1 VFTLPEQISPSD
13 FDQQIEVDG
22 PLLDALQA
30 AAQTIAKHCNLA
42 REIRRLSGGANA
54 VFACGHSQVIKLF
67 PPFQRY
73 QWETEL
79 RVLKALKGQRLPV
92 TFPELIYAAE
102 ANHWGYIVM
111 SFVPGHSL
119 QAIWPDLS
127 EGNKLS
133 ILSQIGQLMRTVH
146 QLPAALLPELEPD
159 WALFWDYAL
168 ENVQAR
174 HRAQGLPAGLLTRLP
189 QWLESQLPSLEL
201 PSGLLQPPF
210 VLLTGEYTP
219 QNLLV
224 KQVGLAQPDL
234 QDQPDRQDQHVQ
246 TEWQLSGVIDFADSL
261 IGPAAYDW
269 LGPVCFMVQGHL
281 PRLEALFKG
290 YGLDLGS
297 VTGIRKEMLA
307 LLFLHRYSNPN
318 YQICIP
324 DWREAKDLDA
334 LADLV
339 WPA

>member
-13 FDQQIEVDG
+13 FDSQIEVAG
-22 PLLDALQA
+22 PLFDALQA
-30 AAQTIAKHCNLA
+30 AAQTISKHCNLA
-42 REIRRLSGGANA
+42 PEIRRVSGGSNA
-54 VFACGHSQVIKLF
+54 VFACGQSQVIKLF

-92 TFPELIYAAE
+92 TFPDLIYAAE

-111 SFVPGHSL
+111 SFVPGQSL

-127 EGNKLS
+127 ESNKLS
-133 ILSQIGQLMRTVH
+133 VLSQIGQLMRAVH

-159 WALFWDYAL
+159 WALFWNYAL
-168 ENVQAR
+168 ENYQAR
-174 HRAQGLPAGLLTRLP
+174 HRAQGLPTGLLESLP
-189 QWLESQLPSLEL
+189 QWLQGQLPSLES
-201 PSGLLQPPF
+201 PSGLLQSPF

-224 KQVGLAQPDL
+224 KQVQ
-234 QDQPDRQDQHVQ
+234 QQ
-246 TEWQLSGVIDFADSL
+246 WQLSGVIDFADSL

-269 LGPVCFMVQGHL
+269 LGPVCFMVQGQSA
-281 PRLEALFKG
+281 RLEALFQG

-297 VTGIRKEMLA
+297 VTGIGKAMLA

-318 YQICIP
+318 FQICIP
-324 DWREAKDLDA
+324 HWREANGLDA

>member
-1 VFTLPEQISPSD
+1 MFNLPEQISPSD
-13 FDQQIEVDG
+13 FDQQIEVAG

-42 REIRRLSGGANA
+42 PEIQRVSGGANA
-54 VFACGHSQVIKLF
+54 VFSCGQRHVIKLF

-92 TFPELIYAAE
+92 TFPEWIYAAE

-111 SFVPGHSL
+111 SFVPGQSL
-119 QAIWPDLS
+119 EALWPDLS
-127 EGNKLS
+127 ESNKLS
-133 ILSQIGQLMRTVH
+133 VLSQIGQLMRAVH

-168 ENVQAR
+168 ANYQAR

-189 QWLESQLPSLEL
+189 QWLQGQLPSLEKL
-201 PSGLLQPPF
+201 IGLQQTPY

-224 KQVGLAQPDL
+224 KQVGQAQ
-234 QDQPDRQDQHVQ
+234 Q
-246 TEWQLSGVIDFADSL
+246 EWQLSGVFDFADSL

-269 LGPVCFMVQGHL
+269 LGPVCFLVQGMH
-281 PRLEALFKG
+281 PRMEALFQG
-290 YGLDLGS
+290 YGIELTS
-297 VTGIRKEMLA
+297 VADKGKAMLA

-318 YQICIP
+318 GQIRIP
-324 DWREAKDLDA
+324 NWREARDLDA

>member
-1 VFTLPEQISPSD
+1 MFNLPEQISPSD
-13 FDQQIEVDG
+13 FDAQIEVAG

-42 REIRRLSGGANA
+42 PEIRRLSGGANA
-54 VFACGHSQVIKLF
+54 VFACGQAQVIKLF

-92 TFPELIYAAE
+92 TFPDLIYAAE

-111 SFVPGHSL
+111 SFVPGQSL
-119 QAIWPDLS
+119 QAIWPELS
-127 EGNKLS
+127 ESNKCS
-133 ILSQIGQLMRTVH
+133 VLSQIGQLMRAIH
-146 QLPAALLPELEPD
+146 QLPAALLPELEPT
-159 WALFWDYAL
+159 WELFWDFAK
-168 ENVQAR
+168 ENYLAR
-174 HRAQGLPAGLLTRLP
+174 HRSQGLPASHLTQLP
-189 QWLESQLPSLEL
+189 QWLQSQLPSLES
-201 PSGLLQPPF
+201 PSGLLQSPF

-224 KQVGLAQPDL
+224 KRVGPVQPDL
-234 QDQPDRQDQHVQ
+234 QDQQH
-246 TEWQLSGVIDFADSL
+246 WQLSGVIDFADSL

-269 LGPVCFMVQGHL
+269 LGPVCFLVQGQSA
-281 PRLEALFKG
+281 RLEALFQG
-290 YGLDLGS
+290 YGLELES
-297 VTGIRKEMLA
+297 VSGIGKAMLA

-324 DWREAKDLDA
+324 HWRDAKDLDA
-334 LADLV
+334 LADMV
-339 WPA
+339 WLA